1 MEEILERKEVG
12 GKQIIQIVSYLIAEG
27 RKQEIEKIYPEET
40 QIIDQLTKI
49 TNCKIVINKQE
60 LREKISAVKEK
71 YKDDEQMQETIEK
84 LIENAKRIRKEQIEE
99 SVKFNN
105 KRKVKE
111 IRKNKIQEKTITK
124 INRER

>member
-27 RKQEIEKIYPEET
+27 KKEEIEKIYPEET
-40 QIIDQLTKI
+40 EMVDQLTRI
-49 TNCKIVINKQE
+49 TNCKMVINKQE
-60 LREKISAVKEK
+60 LREKISAIKEK